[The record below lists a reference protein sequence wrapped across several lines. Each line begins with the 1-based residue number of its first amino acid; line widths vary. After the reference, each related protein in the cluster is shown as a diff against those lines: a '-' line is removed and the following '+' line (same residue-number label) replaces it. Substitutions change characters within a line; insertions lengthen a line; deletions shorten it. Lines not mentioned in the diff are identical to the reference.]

1 MTYPSGTSASG
12 LAHPR
17 TPRQVYEWEH
27 AGGADRTAHAGED
40 FESAEPRVGPSPD
53 SAYESLLIQMRY
65 DEHVAHQAL
74 RMLFESGALECLGG

>member
-1 MTYPSGTSASG
+1 MTYPSGISTSG
-12 LAHPR
+12 LAH
-17 TPRQVYEWEH
+17 TQTAQQVYEWEH
-27 AGGADRTAHAGED
+27 PGSADRAAHAGED
-40 FESAEPRVGPSPD
+40 FESTELGVGPSPD